1 MNLPLL
7 NIIYCFIYCIF
18 SSLSSFI
25 ALSGLCERWVI
36 LLLFVVNHVSSYK
49 SGQRHGGG
57 TSAAI
62 LCYFE
67 ADCTLN
73 MKFLTA
79 VNICLR
85 LTNCAMWIQNLE
97 RKKKECIHLRENL
110 LKKIE
115 KILEKKYYAL
125 IFRTRNS
132 IFMFTCYF
140 QIQEVEK

>member
-49 SGQRHGGG
+49 SGQRNIRRY
-57 TSAAI
+57 SLLLWSRLYAEYEVFNS
-62 LCYFE
+62 CEY
-67 ADCTLN
+67 
-73 MKFLTA
+73 
-79 VNICLR
+79 ICLR

>member
-97 RKKKECIHLRENL
+97 RKKRMHTSTRKFTKKNRKNIR
-110 LKKIE
+110 KKILCFD
-115 KILEKKYYAL
+115 I
-125 IFRTRNS
+125 
-132 IFMFTCYF
+132 
-140 QIQEVEK
+140 